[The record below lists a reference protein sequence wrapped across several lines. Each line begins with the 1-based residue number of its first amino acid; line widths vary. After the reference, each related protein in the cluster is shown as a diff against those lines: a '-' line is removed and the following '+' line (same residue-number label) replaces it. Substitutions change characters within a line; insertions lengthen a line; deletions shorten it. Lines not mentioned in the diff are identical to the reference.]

1 MADTKIFKVFLKK
14 VKLQDFGSRRIKQFS
29 VKWTP
34 LFFLKKKILIK
45 GFLGPLGAPKKF
57 KILVNEINRVMC
69 ICQGIFQEQI
79 QAD

>member
-14 VKLQDFGSRRIKQFS
+14 VKLQDFGSRRIKQFPI
-29 VKWTP
+29 KWTP
-34 LFFLKKKILIK
+34 LFFSKKKILIK

>member
-1 MADTKIFKVFLKK
+1 MADTKIFKFFFKKWNYKILNLGESSNFL
-14 VKLQDFGSRRIKQFS
+14 SNE
-29 VKWTP
+29 P
-34 LFFLKKKILIK
+34 HFFFFKKKILIK